1 MIKACILN
9 STTKEVENII
19 ILETLDSF
27 VPYKTGIELA
37 TQHDG
42 EIGWTWGENGWDAP
56 VILEQTLEEK
66 ENIVREKRNGL
77 LRRHVDIMNGIRWE
91 SLPEEKKQEYR
102 DYRQA
107 LLDVTKQEGFPDN
120 VIWPQKPDI

>member
-27 VPYKTGIELA
+27 APYKTGIELA

-42 EIGWTWGENGWDAP
+42 EIGWTWSENGWITP
-56 VILEQTLEEK
+56 VIPEQTLEEK